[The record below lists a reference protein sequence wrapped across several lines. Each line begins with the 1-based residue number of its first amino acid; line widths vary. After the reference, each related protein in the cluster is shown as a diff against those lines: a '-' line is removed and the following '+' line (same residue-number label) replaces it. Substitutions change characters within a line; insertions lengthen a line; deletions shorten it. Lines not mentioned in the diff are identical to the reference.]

1 MPLHLGAAASPLG
14 TNAMNSQVLIA
25 PAQPV
30 PMPRRKLFRGKF
42 QEALML
48 APACVLVVI
57 FLLTPFVLSFRIALT
72 NERLIPR
79 PVPPHFVGLGNFAEV
94 LSDPVFWQALWNVTR
109 FTIMVVPIQCGFAL
123 AMALLLNQRL
133 PFRNFFRGLLFLPA
147 ITSMAV
153 VCVIWGTLF
162 QYPTGP
168 FNQILSFLTFGFA
181 GPVDWLGNPNSS
193 MPAIVL
199 LSAWQAYGFQMIVY
213 LAGLQN
219 IPKELYEAARLD
231 GAKTW
236 ARFRHITL
244 PGLRQTNIFVLI
256 ITTIQAFKLFT
267 QINILTQGGPRG
279 STNTV
284 VQYMYTVGFVDQRL
298 GLASAV
304 SILLFLFVLAISLI
318 QRFILRDRK

>member
-1 MPLHLGAAASPLG
+1 MSSQASILPGTKATAIHRKRRIWGGKLQELG
-14 TNAMNSQVLIA
+14 
-25 PAQPV
+25 
-30 PMPRRKLFRGKF
+30 
-42 QEALML
+42 ML
-48 APACVLVVI
+48 APACVLIGI
-57 FLLTPFVLSFRIALT
+57 FLLLPFLLSFRIALT

-79 PVPPHFVGLGNFAEV
+79 PVPAHFVGLDNFAQV
-94 LSDPVFWQALWNVTR
+94 LSDPLFWQALWNVTR
-109 FTIMVVPIQCGFAL
+109 FTIMVLPVQCGFAL
-123 AMALLLNQRL
+123 AMALLLNQKL
-133 PFRNFFRGLLFLPA
+133 PFRNFFRGILFLPA

-162 QYPTGP
+162 QFPTGP
-168 FNQILSFLTFGFA
+168 LNQILGFITFGLA
-181 GPVDWLGNPNSS
+181 GPVDWLGDTKSA

-219 IPKELYEAARLD
+219 ISAELYEAARLD

-236 ARFRHITL
+236 QRFRHITL

-267 QINILTQGGPRG
+267 QVNILTQGGPRG
-279 STNTV
+279 STDTV
-284 VQYMYTVGFVDQRL
+284 VQYMFSAGFVDQRL

-304 SILLFLFVLAISLI
+304 SILLFFFVLAISLV
-318 QRFILRDRK
+318 QRFILKDRK